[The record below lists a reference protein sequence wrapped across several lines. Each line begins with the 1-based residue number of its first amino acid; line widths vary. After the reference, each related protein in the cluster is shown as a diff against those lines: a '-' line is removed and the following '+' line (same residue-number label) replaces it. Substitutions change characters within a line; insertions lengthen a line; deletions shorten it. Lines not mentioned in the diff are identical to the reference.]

1 VLGFWGFGEQ
11 IHLTFAFVG
20 SGRGGGQGFSTM
32 NKQPHP
38 TNCIACGLELH
49 GKEVTKA
56 DVAFMEKL
64 NQAEKEF
71 ESRII

>member
-1 VLGFWGFGEQ
+1 
-11 IHLTFAFVG
+11 
-20 SGRGGGQGFSTM
+20 M

-71 ESRII
+71 ESRIIWIIVKSSTALPSYSWSKTVKWCQEDIYITR